1 MVAVVCVEGNNLENV
16 TLVTIWVRVEDDPHL
31 LAHKTILAIDNE
43 ALIALP
49 GFSASAV
56 AQHPRRVTHR
66 STGRLA

>member
-1 MVAVVCVEGNNLENV
+1 MMAIVRVEGNDLA
-16 TLVTIWVRVEDDPHL
+16 WVRIEDDSRL

-56 AQHPRRVTHR
+56 AQ
-66 STGRLA
+66 RLRWVANPWID

>member
-1 MVAVVCVEGNNLENV
+1 MVAVVCVEGNDLENV

-49 GFSASAV
+49 GF
-56 AQHPRRVTHR
+56 
-66 STGRLA
+66 